1 MLCVG
6 ATLFSGGL
14 RVKPV
19 GRWVI
24 WREGGEGAENRPTG
38 QLILLKMIMVT
49 KKNHFGLRGPGGAL
63 YGLLKEEFT
72 FAAKIHFLLHCFCF
86 RLDAKYK

>member
-24 WREGGEGAENRPTG
+24 WREGGEGAENRPAG

-72 FAAKIHFLLHCFCF
+72 FAAKIHFFAALFLLQTRC
-86 RLDAKYK
+86 KV

>member
-24 WREGGEGAENRPTG
+24 WREGGGGEREPADRPVNS
-38 QLILLKMIMVT
+38 LKIIMVT
-49 KKNHFGLRGPGGAL
+49 KKKKSFGLTGAEGGATWPAT
-63 YGLLKEEFT
+63 GKNVT
-72 FAAKIHFLLHCFCF
+72 FAA
-86 RLDAKYK
+86 

>member
-24 WREGGEGAENRPTG
+24 WREGGEGGREPADRPVNS
-38 QLILLKMIMVT
+38 LKIIMVT
-49 KKNHFGLRGPGGAL
+49 KKIILN
-63 YGLLKEEFT
+63 
-72 FAAKIHFLLHCFCF
+72 
-86 RLDAKYK
+86 